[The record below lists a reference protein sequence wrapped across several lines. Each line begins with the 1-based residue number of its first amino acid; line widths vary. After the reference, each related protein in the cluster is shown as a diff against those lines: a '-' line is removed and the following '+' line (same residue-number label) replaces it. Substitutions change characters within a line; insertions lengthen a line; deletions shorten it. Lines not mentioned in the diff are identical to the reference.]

1 MPLNTFAYTI
11 GMSNSHFIKSALH
24 RLAYAG
30 SVILP
35 LPLLWEKLHARDYH
49 PAITGI
55 IERIRKQKKE
65 PQNSLFVHFEDL
77 LNMPIDLKGKFIL
90 EIGHGG
96 GWYLAEA
103 LDAGAKQVVGLEISE
118 EINRRAGSALSSL
131 GYTNFQ
137 LILGNGRD
145 LKVLHSM
152 KFDLIFTIT
161 VLQHMPTRNTRK
173 YLNDISSLLT
183 PNGVCIIQ
191 ALNSYGSSMKRLSSA
206 DLFSVAYSK
215 EEFDFLI
222 VQSGLEVVAY
232 ASEEYDSDDTFWGI
246 YMVQR
251 NLDKS

>member
-1 MPLNTFAYTI
+1 
-11 GMSNSHFIKSALH
+11 MSKSQFIKSALH
-24 RLAYAG
+24 RLAYVG

-35 LPLLWEKLHARDYH
+35 LPLLWEKLHARNYH

-55 IERIRKQKKE
+55 IERIKKQQKE
-65 PQNSLFVHFEDL
+65 PENSLFVHFENL
-77 LNMPIDLKGKFIL
+77 LSIPLDLKGKSIL

-96 GWYLAEA
+96 GWYLAQA
-103 LDAGAKQVVGLEISE
+103 LDAGAQQVVGLEISE

-131 GYTNFQ
+131 GYTKFQ

-145 LKVLHSM
+145 LKVLDSM

-161 VLQHMPTRNTRK
+161 VLQHMPTRNTRN
-173 YLNDISSLLT
+173 YLNAISSLLA

-215 EEFDFLI
+215 KEFDFLI
-222 VQSGLEVVAY
+222 VQSGLQVIAY
-232 ASEEYDSDDTFWGI
+232 ASEEYGSDDTFWGI
-246 YMVQR
+246 YMVEK
-251 NLDKS
+251 NLNKS